1 MNALYDVVKCLGE
14 EVQSIKLRLWV
25 QCHADFRWICVT
37 PQKYNG
43 SITAW
48 DKVKAHLEGIWHNE
62 NISLDLLYLHQEI
75 MNIENA
81 PRPDLDVAKR
91 AESFV
96 KELFRHVPTIN
107 SIWYLG
113 AAIGG
118 LFLIILTVLFLA
130 PCLIKKLIDDLWMI
144 KASIYGNCLQLKEH
158 KHAPI
163 EKERGRCGELP
174 MRTGSFI

>member
-1 MNALYDVVKCLGE
+1 MLIIWHKNVSVTLGTQEDIDKKLEDQLNALYDVVKFLGK
-14 EVQSIKLRLWV
+14 EVQGIKLRLRV

-37 PQKYNG
+37 QKKKYNG

-62 NISLDLLYLHQEI
+62 NISLDLLHLHQEI

-96 KELFRHVPTIN
+96 KKLLHSKGNYKHPSSYTTIIFFGGN
-107 SIWYLG
+107 TDPSK
-113 AAIGG
+113 IGMT
-118 LFLIILTVLFLA
+118 LY
-130 PCLIKKLIDDLWMI
+130 P
-144 KASIYGNCLQLKEH
+144 
-158 KHAPI
+158 
-163 EKERGRCGELP
+163 
-174 MRTGSFI
+174 